1 VISFWIGD
9 LFNNRQSFTTNNL
22 GETEMIEVDYGPG
35 VLGGIILVAF
45 LAPIVYGLFIDRI
58 KGK

>member
-1 VISFWIGD
+1 
-9 LFNNRQSFTTNNL
+9 
-22 GETEMIEVDYGPG
+22 MIEVDYGPG

-58 KGK
+58 KAK